1 MSTSSAAYEEHLSDS
16 FEPPPTTTGGTAVG
30 ARRPDTMA
38 DRALAVLG
46 AFGTRTVLGVSE
58 VGAQA
63 GLPKSTAH
71 RLLTVLADTGYVSRV
86 GDRYCLS
93 ARMFELG
100 NLVKACR
107 PNGLRDQA
115 VPFMSDL
122 FARTGETIHLAVPDG
137 LDILY
142 VEKIFGH
149 KSTKLATWVG
159 ARRPAYVTALGK
171 VLLAYRDGDRLRED
185 LAQTTYKRYTP
196 FTITSAQRMENTLQQ
211 VQQDGWAVDFE
222 ESFVGVSCLAVPVLH
237 PRTNEP
243 VAALS
248 ITTSAV
254 GKSVM
259 RFQKPMLDT
268 ARQLSARIGPLL
280 V

>member
-1 MSTSSAAYEEHLSDS
+1 MSTSSSVHEEHLSDATRS
-16 FEPPPTTTGGTAVG
+16 PLVAELPPDGT
-30 ARRPDTMA
+30 RRQDTMA

-46 AFGTRTVLGVSE
+46 AFGARTVLGVSE
-58 VGAQA
+58 VAVQA

-71 RLLTVLADTGYVSRV
+71 RLLAVLSDTGYVSRV

-107 PNGLRDQA
+107 PNGPRDQA
-115 VPFMSDL
+115 VPFMTDL
-122 FARTGETIHLAVPDG
+122 FARTGETVHLAVPDG

-149 KSTKLATWVG
+149 QSTKLPTWVG
-159 ARRPAYVTALGK
+159 ARRPAYGTALGK
-171 VLLAYRDGDRLRED
+171 VLLAFRNSDRLHEE
-185 LAQTTYKRYTP
+185 LATATYKRLTP
-196 FTITSAQRMENTLQQ
+196 FTISNAQRMENTLRQ
-211 VQQDGWAVDFE
+211 VTQDGWAADFE
-222 ESFVGVSCLAVPVLH
+222 ESFIGVSCLAVPVLN
-237 PRTNEP
+237 PRTNEA

-254 GKSVM
+254 GRSVL

-268 ARQLSARIGPLL
+268 ARQLSERIGLL
-280 V
+280 PV